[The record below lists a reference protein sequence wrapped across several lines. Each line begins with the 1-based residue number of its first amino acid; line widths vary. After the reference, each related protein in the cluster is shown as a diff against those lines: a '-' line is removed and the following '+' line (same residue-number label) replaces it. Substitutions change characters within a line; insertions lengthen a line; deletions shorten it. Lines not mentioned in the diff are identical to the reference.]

1 VSKCLFSVSIKKEPV
16 MNALQK
22 AARTAVRKCLA
33 VKKGET
39 VLVITDDPLQ
49 KIGRLL
55 WETCRQVGS
64 EAMLAEI
71 LPRKT
76 SGEEPPKALAECMR
90 KVDVLIIPTSKSLSH
105 TKARREACQG
115 GARCATLPGIT
126 PDTMRRTLNADYQK
140 IAKLSIRLARVLTRG
155 STAHVTTPAGTDIR
169 MSIKGRRGHPDT
181 GLVHKRGDF
190 SNLPAGEAYL
200 APVEGTAQGTIV
212 IDGCIGE
219 TGVLRKPIV
228 MRVKDGYVTSISGGA
243 QVKIL
248 RRAIRGLGKKARN
261 IAELGIG
268 TNDKARVV
276 GSSLEDE
283 KVLGTIHI
291 AIGDNASMGGKI
303 SVASHL
309 DAILLKPTLTIGR
322 RTIMKDGKLA
332 I

>member
-1 VSKCLFSVSIKKEPV
+1 
-16 MNALQK
+16 MNALEK

-39 VLVITDDPLQ
+39 VMVITDGPLE

-55 WETCRQVGS
+55 WDACRQVGA

-71 LPRKT
+71 IPRKT
-76 SGEEPPKALAECMR
+76 SGEEPPGALADCM
-90 KVDVLIIPTSKSLSH
+90 KKADVLIIPTSKSLSH
-105 TKARREACQG
+105 TKARRDACRM

-126 PDTMRRTLNADYQK
+126 PDTMRRTLNANYQK
-140 IAKLSIRLARVLTRG
+140 IAKLSIRLARILTRG
-155 STAHVTTPAGTDIR
+155 STAQVTTPAGTDIR
-169 MSIKGRRGHPDT
+169 MSIKGRKGHPDT

-200 APVEGTAQGTIV
+200 APVEGSAQGTIV

-219 TGVLRKPIV
+219 TGVLRKPIAMTV
-228 MRVKDGYVTSISGGA
+228 RDGYVTAISGGA
-243 QVKIL
+243 QVKVL
-248 RRAIRGLGKKARN
+248 RRAIQGLGKKARN

-283 KVLGTIHI
+283 KVLGTVHI

-309 DAILLKPTLTIGR
+309 DAILLKPTLIIDR
-322 RTIMKDGKLA
+322 RTIMKDGHLN

>member
-1 VSKCLFSVSIKKEPV
+1 

-39 VLVITDDPLQ
+39 VLVITDEPLR

-55 WETCRQVGS
+55 WEASRQARA
-64 EAMLAEI
+64 EALLAEI
-71 LPRKT
+71 MPRKT
-76 SGEEPPKALAECMR
+76 SGEEPPEPLAYCMK
-90 KVDVLIIPTSKSLSH
+90 KVDVLVIPTSKSLSH
-105 TKARREACQG
+105 TKARREACKA

-126 PDTMRRTLNADYQK
+126 EDTMRRTLNADYQR
-140 IAKLSIRLARVLTRG
+140 IAKMSIRLANILTRG
-155 STAHVTTPAGTDIR
+155 SEARVTTPAGTHIR
-169 MSIKGRRGHPDT
+169 MSLKGRQGHPDT
-181 GLVHKRGDF
+181 GLVHKPGDF

-200 APVEGTAQGTIV
+200 APVEGTAQGSMV

-219 TGVLRKPIV
+219 TGVLKRPIV
-228 MRVKDGYVTSISGGA
+228 LQVKDGFVTSISGGSQA
-243 QVKIL
+243 EIL
-248 RRAIRGLGKKARN
+248 RRAIRGLGKLARN

-283 KVLGTIHI
+283 KVQGTVHI
-291 AIGDNASMGGKI
+291 AMGDNASMGGTV

-309 DAILLKPTLTIGR
+309 DAILLRPTLTIDGR
-322 RTIMKDGKLA
+322 KIIINGRIS

>member
-1 VSKCLFSVSIKKEPV
+1 
-16 MNALQK
+16 
-22 AARTAVRKCLA
+22 

-39 VLVITDDPLQ
+39 VLVITDEPLR

-55 WETCRQVGS
+55 WEACRQTG
-64 EAMLAEI
+64 AETLFVEM

-76 SGEEPPKALAECMR
+76 SGEEPPRSLADCMKKA
-90 KVDVLIIPTSKSLSH
+90 DVLIIPTSKSLSH
-105 TKARREACQG
+105 TKARRDACRA

-126 PDTMRRTLNADYQK
+126 ADTMRRTLNADYKK
-140 IAKLSIRLARVLTRG
+140 IARLSVRLAKILTRG
-155 STAHVTTPAGTDIR
+155 STAHVTTAAGTDVR
-169 MSIKGRRGHPDT
+169 MSLKGRKGHPDT
-181 GLVHKRGDF
+181 GLVHKPGDF

-200 APVEGTAQGTIV
+200 APVEGTARGTIV

-219 TGVLRKPIV
+219 TGVLRKPITMQV
-228 MRVKDGYVTSISGGA
+228 EDGYVTRISGGA

-248 RRAIRGLGKKARN
+248 RRSIRGLGKKARN

-268 TNDKARVV
+268 ANHKARVV

-283 KVLGTIHI
+283 KVLGTVHI
-291 AIGDNASMGGKI
+291 AMGDNASMGGKI

-309 DAILLKPTLTIGR
+309 DAILLKPTLTIDDR
-322 RTIMKDGKLA
+322 VIMKNGRLV

>member
-1 VSKCLFSVSIKKEPV
+1 
-16 MNALQK
+16 MNALEK

-33 VKKGET
+33 VKKGEA
-39 VLVITDDPLQ
+39 VLVITDDPLI

-55 WETCRQVGS
+55 WDACRQAGA
-64 EAMLAEI
+64 EAILAEI
-71 LPRKT
+71 ISRKT
-76 SGEEPPKALAECMR
+76 SGEEPPKALADCMK
-90 KVDVLIIPTSKSLSH
+90 KVDVLVIPTSKSLSH
-105 TKARREACQG
+105 TKARRDACRSG
-115 GARCATLPGIT
+115 VRCATLPGIT
-126 PDTMRRTLNADYQK
+126 PDTMRRTLNADYRK
-140 IAKLSIRLARVLTRG
+140 IAKLSIRLARIMTQG
-155 STAHVTTPAGTDIR
+155 STARVTTPAGTDIT
-169 MSIKGRRGHPDT
+169 MSIQGRKGHPDT

-200 APVEGTAQGTIV
+200 APVEGTAQGVIV

-219 TGVLRKPIV
+219 TGVLRKPITMTV
-228 MRVKDGYVTSISGGA
+228 RDGYATAISGGA

-248 RRAIRGLGKKARN
+248 QRAIRGLGKQARN

-283 KVLGTIHI
+283 KVLGTVHI
-291 AIGDNASMGGKI
+291 AIGDNASMGGRI

-309 DAILLKPTLTIGR
+309 DAILLKPTLFIGR
-322 RTIMKDGKLA
+322 RIIMKDGRLT

>member
-1 VSKCLFSVSIKKEPV
+1 
-16 MNALQK
+16 MNALEK

-39 VLVITDDPLQ
+39 VMVITDDPLK

-55 WETCRQVGS
+55 WDACRQTGA
-64 EAMLAEI
+64 EAMLVEMI
-71 LPRKT
+71 PRKT
-76 SGEEPPKALAECMR
+76 SGEEPPKALAEYM
-90 KVDVLIIPTSKSLSH
+90 KKLDVLIIPTSKSLSH
-105 TKARREACQG
+105 TKARRDACRA

-126 PDTMRRTLNADYQK
+126 PDTMSRTLNADYQK
-140 IAKLSIRLARVLTRG
+140 IAKLSIRLARIMTRG

-169 MSIKGRRGHPDT
+169 MSIKGRKGHPDT

-219 TGVLRKPIV
+219 TGVLRKPITMTV
-228 MRVKDGYVTSISGGA
+228 RDGYVTAISGGA

-248 RRAIRGLGKKARN
+248 RRAIRGLGKQARN

-283 KVLGTIHI
+283 KVLGTVHI

-309 DAILLKPTLTIGR
+309 DAILLKPTLMIDR
-322 RTIMKDGKLA
+322 RTIMRNGRL
-332 I
+332 II